1 MKRTSRLTHTSL
13 ACAIAALSACSGT
26 YKHSVNF
33 NPGQPIRI
41 AVLPFA
47 QVDNSGAFVTPD
59 ESLLI
64 DNVALVSSELKQTPA
79 QFMQTAVQSELAQ
92 ASLDVVT
99 PAVVDAAFVHNG
111 FGKPGSKP
119 VQLDLER
126 VFAASPQEVCTKLVS
141 CDAVLYGK
149 VTTWDRSYY
158 GLQSVSS
165 VGLDLKLVSARTG
178 KVLYESSASDSDG
191 RGLSKGPTG
200 FSNLVIEPIKGLD
213 NSVITELASDVAE
226 KSIDPLN
233 VRKRPGF
240 LETAPPAILASAH
253 DSASGMIS
261 TSGKLTVVSL
271 GTPGHT
277 ASFAIGNVVEGIPLI
292 ERSPGHY
299 IGEYVPV
306 ASDSFSQQP
315 VTVSLKDA
323 AGRTTTHTLSKI
335 KVSCR

>member
-1 MKRTSRLTHTSL
+1 MKHSSPFVKASL
-13 ACAIAALSACSGT
+13 ACVIVTLTACSGT

-47 QVDNSGAFVTPD
+47 QVDESGAFVTPD
-59 ESLLI
+59 EGLLI
-64 DNVALVSSELKQTPA
+64 DNVALVSSQLKQTPA
-79 QFMQTAVQSELAQ
+79 QFMQTTVQTELAQ

-99 PAVVDAAFVHNG
+99 PAIVEAAFVHNG
-111 FGKPGSKP
+111 FGIPGSKP
-119 VQLDLER
+119 VQLDLAR
-126 VFAASPQEVCTKLVS
+126 VFAANAKEVCTKLIS

-149 VTTWDRSYY
+149 VTSWDRSYY

-165 VGLDLKLVSARTG
+165 VGLDLKLVSAQTG
-178 KVLYESSASDSDG
+178 KVLFESTASDSDG

-200 FSNLVIEPIKGLD
+200 FSNLVVEPIKGLD

-233 VRKRPGF
+233 VRKRPEF
-240 LETAPPAILASAH
+240 LESAPPAILASAH
-253 DSASGMIS
+253 DSRSGVIS
-261 TSGKLTVVSL
+261 KTGKLTVLSL
-271 GTPGHT
+271 GTPGHK
-277 ASFAIGNVVEGIPLI
+277 ASFAIGSVVEGIPLI
-292 ERSPGHY
+292 ERAPGHY

-306 ASDSFSQQP
+306 ASDTFVEQP
-315 VTVSLKDA
+315 VTISLQDA
-323 AGRTTTHTLSKI
+323 AGRTTKHTLSKV

>member
-1 MKRTSRLTHTSL
+1 MKHSPLFLKASL
-13 ACAIAALSACSGT
+13 ACLVATLTACSGT
-26 YKHSVNF
+26 YKHSVKF

-47 QVDNSGAFVTPD
+47 QVDESGAFVAPD

-64 DNVALVSSELKQTPA
+64 DSVALVSSQLKQTPA
-79 QFMQTAVQSELAQ
+79 QFMQTAVQTELAQ

-99 PAVVDAAFVHNG
+99 PALVEAAFVHNG
-111 FGKPGSKP
+111 FGIQGSKP
-119 VQLDLER
+119 VQLDLAR
-126 VFAASPQEVCTKLVS
+126 VFAANPKEVCTKLIS

-165 VGLDLKLVSARTG
+165 VGLDLKLVSAQTG
-178 KVLYESSASDSDG
+178 KVLFESTASDSDS

-200 FSNLVIEPIKGLD
+200 FSNLVVEPIKGLD
-213 NSVITELASDVAE
+213 NSVITELANDVAE

-233 VRKRPGF
+233 VKKRPEF
-240 LETAPPAILASAH
+240 LSSAPPVIIASAH
-253 DSASGMIS
+253 DSQSGSINRG
-261 TSGKLTVVSL
+261 GKLTVLSL
-271 GTPGHT
+271 GTPGHK
-277 ASFAIGNVVEGIPLI
+277 ASFAIGAVVEGIPLI

-306 ASDSFSQQP
+306 ASETFVEQP
-315 VTVSLKDA
+315 VTISLQDA
-323 AGRTTTHTLSKI
+323 AGRTTKHTLSKV